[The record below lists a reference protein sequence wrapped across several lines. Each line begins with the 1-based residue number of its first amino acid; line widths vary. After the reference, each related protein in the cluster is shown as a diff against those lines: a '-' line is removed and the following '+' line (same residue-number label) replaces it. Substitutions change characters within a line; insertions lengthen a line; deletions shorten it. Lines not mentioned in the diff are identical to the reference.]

1 MNTIV
6 CKLCVLAVLVGA
18 MGVGVADGQIA
29 TSLTFKAPSSFVAG
43 DATFPAGSYVITPS
57 ETREDMSTLQI
68 SSADEF
74 HSALVETRAGAGKSE
89 TPAKST
95 HLVFRKYG
103 DLLCLHRIALRDQT
117 YAYVVITGNAE
128 KEAAKAG
135 PPTEQTVEGT
145 LK

>member
-18 MGVGVADGQIA
+18 MGVGIADGQIA

-43 DATFPAGSYVITPS
+43 DATFPGGSYVITPS
-57 ETREDMSTLQI
+57 ETTEDMSTLQI
-68 SSADEF
+68 SSADGF
-74 HSALVETRAGAGKSE
+74 HSALVETRVGESE

-95 HLVFRKYG
+95 QLVFRKYG

-117 YAYVVITGNAE
+117 YAYVVIIGDAE

-135 PPTEQTVEGT
+135 PPTELTVEGT